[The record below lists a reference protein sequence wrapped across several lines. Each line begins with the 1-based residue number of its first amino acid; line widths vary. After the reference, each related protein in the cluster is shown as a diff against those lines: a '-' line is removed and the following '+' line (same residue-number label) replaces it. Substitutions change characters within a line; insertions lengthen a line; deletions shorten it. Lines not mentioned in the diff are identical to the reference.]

1 MLFSNQARR
10 GLTTKFNQ
18 LSRAGQLTDTLM
30 QKNAQRRPFSNKI
43 GENDKLASAEKQAK
57 KDIL

>member
-10 GLTTKFNQ
+10 TLTKFGQ
-18 LSRAGQLTDTLM
+18 LSRASQLTDALM
-30 QKNAQRRPFSNKI
+30 QKHAQKRPFSNKI